1 MTVIQR
7 AAVSVE
13 EAGVRLGVS
22 RSMVWKLVNS
32 GTLRS
37 VRAGKRRLVPIS
49 AINEFLGDGEG
60 SADDKTD

>member
-22 RSMVWKLVNS
+22 RSMVWKMVNS

-49 AINEFLGDGEG
+49 AINDFLGDGEG
-60 SADDKTD
+60 SANDKTD

>member
-60 SADDKTD
+60 RADDKTD

>member
-60 SADDKTD
+60 NADGKTD

>member
-22 RSMVWKLVNS
+22 RSMVWKMVNS

-49 AINEFLGDGEG
+49 AINDFLGDGEE
-60 SADDKTD
+60 SANDKTD